1 MKIGYFERIIY
12 VNINLRDKHSK
23 CNVYPF
29 FVLFFCIIMI
39 CNLYYDTYKVT
50 VYLIDAAGNRN
61 YNDNRNKKAEI
72 SLTNIRI
79 SKLFFL
85 IIYSKVQI
93 VFSFI
98 IKDIYTF

>member
-1 MKIGYFERIIY
+1 
-12 VNINLRDKHSK
+12 
-23 CNVYPF
+23 
-29 FVLFFCIIMI
+29 MI

-50 VYLIDAAGNRN
+50 VYLVDAAGNRN
-61 YNDNRNKKAEI
+61 YNNNRNKKAEI

-93 VFSFI
+93 VFSFS